1 MIGGRKR
8 DRIKLYGSAG
18 MYMSPEGYAREAEII
33 AKMGFTLTK
42 CGPTL
47 GPDQDFEN
55 GGTHAQDGRPKCR
68 PDD

>member
-1 MIGGRKR
+1 LADANAIA
-8 DRIKLYGSAG
+8 IKLYGSAG

-33 AKMGFTLTK
+33 AKNGFHTLTK
-42 CGPTL
+42 CGPRSA
-47 GPDQDFEN
+47 GPGFEN